1 LEKSVPRAVRSVKLD
16 TRTARSR
23 LPARKAPYFVRIGD
37 KLQLGYWRG
46 VKGGSWIAR
55 RYTGDGAYATHSLG
69 PADDLREA
77 DGVSILTFDQAQEQ
91 AKAWDGEER
100 LAAAG
105 VPRRGPL
112 TVEQAIGTYL
122 AHLRAA
128 KGVKAEATARSI
140 ARSRILRELGHLQ
153 CAALTV
159 KRLTSWRND
168 LAAAPKLVRTAQ
180 MAVEHATRTPE
191 ISFEAERKRKA
202 TANRIMTVLKAAL
215 NLAYQSGET
224 PSDDAWRRLKPFPK
238 VDVPRMR
245 YLFDDECRR
254 LMAACAPDFR
264 TLVEAALLTGC
275 RYGELCRLR
284 CGDVDLGAGTLHI
297 RETKSGKPRH
307 VILTAEGID
316 FFVARIAGQG
326 PTEFV
331 LTRRDGTAWAASH
344 QQRPIRE
351 ASDRAEL
358 DPPVTFHD
366 LRNTYGARLARA
378 GVPMAVIAAQLGHAD
393 TRITERHYA
402 HLAPNYVAD
411 TIRSHFGPLGIKAST
426 VTALR
431 RVS

>member
-1 LEKSVPRAVRSVKLD
+1 MKLD

-55 RYTGDGAYATHSLG
+55 RYTGDGAYATRGLG
-69 PADDLREA
+69 PADDLRDA
-77 DGVSILTFDQAQEQ
+77 DGVSILTFDQAQER
-91 AKAWDGEER
+91 AKVWDAEER

-112 TVEQAIGTYL
+112 TVEQVIRAYL

-128 KGVKAEATARSI
+128 KGAKAEATARSV
-140 ARSRILRELGHLQ
+140 AQSRILPELGHLQ

-180 MAVEHATRTPE
+180 TAVKRATRTPDA
-191 ISFEAERKRKA
+191 SPEAERKRKA
-202 TANRIMTVLKAAL
+202 TANRILTVLKAAL
-215 NLAYQSGET
+215 NLAYQSGEI
-224 PSDDAWRRLKPFPK
+224 PSDDAWRRLKPFPN
-238 VDVPRMR
+238 VDVPKMR

-254 LMAACAPDFR
+254 LMAACTPDFR
-264 TLVEAALLTGC
+264 SLVEAALLTGC

-284 CGDVDLGAGTLHI
+284 AGDVDLGAGTLHI

-307 VILTAEGID
+307 VTLTTEGID
-316 FFVARIAGQG
+316 FFAARVAGQRSPG
-326 PTEFV
+326 LV
-331 LTRRDGTAWAASH
+331 LTRMDGAAWAPSH
-344 QQRPIRE
+344 QQRPIQE
-351 ASDRAEL
+351 ASDKAEL

-366 LRNTYGARLARA
+366 LRNTYGARLARS

-402 HLAPNYVAD
+402 HLSPNYVAD
-411 TIRSHFGPLGIKAST
+411 TIRSHFEPLGISPSNIT
-426 VTALR
+426 DLR
-431 RVS
+431 QVS